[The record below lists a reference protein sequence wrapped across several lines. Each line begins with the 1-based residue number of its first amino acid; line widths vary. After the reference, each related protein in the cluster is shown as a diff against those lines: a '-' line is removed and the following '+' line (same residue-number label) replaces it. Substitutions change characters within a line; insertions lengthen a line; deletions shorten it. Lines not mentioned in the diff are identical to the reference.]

1 MAQTT
6 GRDNVRGEADKAA
19 DMAQEVVAQAT
30 DAMTQGIAAS
40 TDEVQSGTE
49 RMLDAAKDLTE
60 QAPSPMV
67 RLVLD
72 RTAPA
77 MHDMVKA
84 ESDLATFWLE
94 MTRDQAQHTI
104 DTMQR
109 LAGVRDWREALDL
122 QSQLSAREHGADV
135 RGHLASAHP
144 DPLAG
149 RQHARCWP
157 RQFEGRRLSYRRR
170 PAQPRR
176 PRPALDRQ
184 RSSAISPA
192 RAPIR
197 RRSALRRMKPSAS
210 R

>member
-6 GRDNVRGEADKAA
+6 GRDNVRGETDKAA
-19 DMAQEVVAQAT
+19 DTAQEVVAETT

-40 TDEVQSGTE
+40 TAEMQSGTE
-49 RMLDAAKDLTE
+49 RMLNAAKDLTE
-60 QAPSPMV
+60 QALSPMV
-67 RLVLD
+67 RLVPD

-122 QSQLSAREHGADV
+122 QASYLRESMARMSQGISRQLTLTRS
-135 RGHLASAHP
+135 
-144 DPLAG
+144 LAG
-149 RQHARCWP
+149 SMLDA
-157 RQFEGRRLSYRRR
+157 GRSKLKD
-170 PAQPRR
+170 A
-176 PRPALDRQ
+176 A
-184 RSSAISPA
+184 
-192 RAPIR
+192 
-197 RRSALRRMKPSAS
+197 
-210 R
+210 